1 RVKVHMAPAVG
12 SENNARSTKSSSQER
27 RWLRRYA
34 SFERGGGGRLPPA
47 PPNHCSSPAHWW
59 SWQADFCD
67 GCHHEPAADLG
78 SCPWSTGRYVPR
90 GKGGGRAR
98 RAARLFPGIWR
109 TPREK
114 IGQRSR
120 IPPPHHDACLLSGR
134 LHANPQSACT
144 CAT

>member
-1 RVKVHMAPAVG
+1 MLGQRESFALARHAAPRYSFWCETGVVLVSERVKVHMAPAVG

-34 SFERGGGGRLPPA
+34 SFERGGSGRLPPA

-78 SCPWSTGRYVPR
+78 SCSWSTGRYVPR

-109 TPREK
+109 NPRE
-114 IGQRSR
+114 
-120 IPPPHHDACLLSGR
+120 
-134 LHANPQSACT
+134 
-144 CAT
+144 